1 MSIGTDFEAYLQH
14 TGWSLDGTVVS
25 IPPNPDNIIS
35 ATVVREVIKLPRA
48 SLTHPT
54 FRSTLTSV
62 PNS

>member
-14 TGWSLDGTVVS
+14 IGWSLDGTVVS
-25 IPPNPDNIIS
+25 IPPNPDNTIS

-48 SLTHPT
+48 FLARHV
-54 FRSTLTSV
+54 FRSTLISV